1 MKQRNS
7 LSAVLAVAIAAV
19 ITAGTA
25 LAATQTGASTATDAN
40 TRATRPKLDVNNDGV
55 IDRNEAAA
63 SPRLAA
69 KFDQLDSNKDGKLDR
84 SERPHHGGKGRGH
97 GGGMSGLINS
107 DTDGDGRISKTE
119 ASSMPWLARS
129 FDQIDGNRDG
139 YVVRSELRSYHEK
152 MRPQREAE
160 RAKQAEERFAAA
172 DLNHDGKLSKLEVS
186 EKMPQLSKGFAF
198 MDEDRDGY
206 LTRADLQHSPRH

>member
-1 MKQRNS
+1 MSQHNPSQRNS
-7 LSAVLAVAIAAV
+7 LPALLAVAIAAIV
-19 ITAGTA
+19 TAGTA
-25 LAATQTGASTATDAN
+25 LAATQASDSTHAA
-40 TRATRPKLDVNNDGV
+40 RPKLDVNNDGV
-55 IDRNEAAA
+55 VDRNEAAA

-69 KFDQLDSNKDGKLDR
+69 KFDQLDVNKDGKLDR
-84 SERPHHGGKGRGH
+84 SERPHRGGKGH
-97 GGGMSGLINS
+97 GGGHGGMGGLI
-107 DTDGDGRISKTE
+107 DADKDGDGRISKTE
-119 ASSMPWLARS
+119 ASSLSWLTKS
-129 FDQIDGNRDG
+129 FDQVDGNRDG

-186 EKMPQLSKGFAF
+186 ENMPRLSKGFAF

-206 LTRADLQHSPRH
+206 LTRDDLRQSPRH

>member
-7 LSAVLAVAIAAV
+7 LSAVLAVAIAAIV
-19 ITAGTA
+19 TAGTA
-25 LAATQTGASTATDAN
+25 LAATQASDGTHAP
-40 TRATRPKLDVNNDGV
+40 RPKLDVNDDGV
-55 IDRNEAAA
+55 VDRNEAAA

-69 KFDQLDSNKDGKLDR
+69 KFDQLDVNKDGKLDR

-97 GGGMSGLINS
+97 GGGMGGLI
-107 DTDGDGRISKTE
+107 DADKDGDGRISKTE
-119 ASSMPWLARS
+119 ASSLPWLTKS
-129 FDQIDGNRDG
+129 FDQVDGNRDG

-186 EKMPQLSKGFAF
+186 ENMPRLSKGFAF

-206 LTRADLQHSPRH
+206 LTRDDLKHSPRH

>member
-7 LSAVLAVAIAAV
+7 LSALLAVAIAAIV
-19 ITAGTA
+19 TAGTA
-25 LAATQTGASTATDAN
+25 LAATQPAPASDAG
-40 TRATRPKLDVNNDGV
+40 RATRPKLDVNNDGA

-63 SPRLAA
+63 NPRLAA

-84 SERPHHGGKGRGH
+84 SERPHRGGKGHGH
-97 GGGMSGLINS
+97 GGMGGLI
-107 DTDGDGRISKTE
+107 DADADGDGRISKTE
-119 ASSMPWLARS
+119 AASMPWLTRD
-129 FDQIDGNRDG
+129 FDQIDHNRDG

-160 RAKQAEERFAAA
+160 EAKRAEERFAAA

-198 MDEDRDGY
+198 IDEDRDGY
-206 LTRADLQHSPRH
+206 LTRDDLRHSPRH